1 MDIHDFEDIR
11 PFRDDEVEA
20 AIQRILEEPLLYDV
34 MDFIYPSLSRVDILE
49 MMSEIKTVKQ
59 FQEEISGPCFKE
71 VAQKTTSGLTF
82 TNMNELEK
90 DNAYLFLSNHRDIIL
105 DSALLNVSLLEKGY
119 NTTQIAIGSNLL
131 KNSIISDIVRVNKNF
146 IVNRDINPR
155 DLLPASQ
162 RLSNYI
168 RKTIE
173 ADNTSIWIA
182 HKEGRSKDGDDR
194 TASGLLKMLTLSG
207 DESIEKSLL
216 KLNIRPMVVSYEND
230 PCDVMKAAE
239 IMSKRVNGSY
249 EKHPLEDYKSMTVGL
264 KGHKGKVNITVCPTI
279 TEKIYD
285 LKKIDNKN
293 DKIKELAAH
302 IDQDMHKH
310 FKLWP
315 TNFMAYDLLHG
326 GREFSNEYNP
336 IQRIAFRRYM
346 TQAVLRLVVVRK
358 KLKLPREGFQKMAR
372 EVLLQMYA
380 FPVQNWKEA
389 TAEKEQSI
397 F

>member
-173 ADNTSIWIA
+173 VDNTSIWIA

-302 IDQDMHKH
+302 IDQEMHKH

>member
-11 PFRDDEVEA
+11 PFRDDEVES

-34 MDFIYPSLSRVDILE
+34 MAFIYPSLSRVDILE

-82 TNMNELEK
+82 TNMNELDK
-90 DNAYLFLSNHRDIIL
+90 DEAYLFLSNHRDIIL

-131 KNSIISDIVRVNKNF
+131 KNSIISDIVRLNKNF
-146 IVNRDINPR
+146 IVNRDVNPR

-173 ADNTSIWIA
+173 EDNISIWIA

-216 KLNIRPMVVSYEND
+216 KLNIRPRVVSYEND
-230 PCDVMKAAE
+230 PCDIMKAAE
-239 IMSKRVNGSY
+239 IMSKRINGSY

-264 KGHKGKVNITVCPTI
+264 KGHKGNVNIAVCPPI
-279 TEKIYD
+279 TDKINE
-285 LKKIDNKN
+285 LTKIENKN

-302 IDQDMHKH
+302 IDREMHKH

-315 TNFMAYDLLHG
+315 SNYIAYDLLYG
-326 GREFSNEYNP
+326 GREFGNEYNQ
-336 IQRIAFRRYM
+336 IQRIAFRRFM
-346 TQAVLRLVVVRK
+346 TQALLKLMVVRK
-358 KLKLPREGFQKMAR
+358 KLNLPREGFQKMAR

-389 TAEKEQSI
+389 TAAKEESI
-397 F
+397 L

>member
-1 MDIHDFEDIR
+1 
-11 PFRDDEVEA
+11 
-20 AIQRILEEPLLYDV
+20 
-34 MDFIYPSLSRVDILE
+34 

-264 KGHKGKVNITVCPTI
+264 KGHKGKVNITVCPPI
-279 TEKIYD
+279 TEKIHD

-302 IDQDMHKH
+302 IDQEMHKH

-346 TQAVLRLVVVRK
+346 TQAVLKLVVVRK